1 MMQYGVVIFHTTTA
15 VMQAEKILIKA
26 GLNIKLMPVPR
37 EFSSDCGISI
47 RFDWP
52 QHEEVKRLLDES
64 KVEIEAVHLMQK

>member
-1 MMQYGVVIFHTTTA
+1 MIQYGVIIFHTTTA

-47 RFDWP
+47 RFDWL
-52 QHEEVKRLLDES
+52 QHEEVKRILDES
-64 KVEIEAVHLMQK
+64 KVDIEAMHLMGK

>member
-1 MMQYGVVIFHTTTA
+1 MMQYGVIIFHTTTA

-26 GLNIKLMPVPR
+26 GLKIKLMPVPR

-52 QHEEVKRLLDES
+52 QQAEVKRLLDEA
-64 KVEIEAVHLMQK
+64 KVEIEAVHVMGN